1 MSVNFKEEPIRL
13 IGRFIAPGM
22 KAPEF
27 QLTKNDLSEFTR
39 SDVYGKTLLLNIF
52 PSLDTDVCATSVRKF
67 NKLSV
72 EIPNVITLCISCD
85 LPFAQKRFC
94 TANDIEN
101 VIPLSCFRR
110 GNTFGEDYG
119 VMIAEG
125 PMRGLLARAVVIISP
140 EGKVVYSQLVPDITY
155 EPDYAAALNALH
167 AAEAAKKQVTP

>member
-1 MSVNFKEEPIRL
+1 MSTNFKENPIQL
-13 IGRFIAPGM
+13 IGRFLAPGM

-27 QLTKNDLSEFTR
+27 QLTRSDLSEFTR

-52 PSLDTDVCATSVRKF
+52 PSLDTEVCATSVRKF
-67 NKLSV
+67 NQMTAGFR
-72 EIPNVITLCISCD
+72 NVITLCISCD

-94 TANDIEN
+94 TVNGIEN

-119 VMIAEG
+119 VMIADG

-140 EGKVVYSQLVPDITY
+140 EGKIAYSQLVPEITV
-155 EPDYAAALNALH
+155 EPNYTAILDFLK
-167 AAEAAKKQVTP
+167 ESKTEE

>member
-1 MSVNFKEEPIRL
+1 MSTNFKENPIQL
-13 IGRFIAPGM
+13 IGRFLAPGM

-27 QLTKNDLSEFTR
+27 QLTRSDLSEFTR

-52 PSLDTDVCATSVRKF
+52 PSLDTEVCATSVRKF
-67 NKLSV
+67 NQMTAGFR
-72 EIPNVITLCISCD
+72 NVITLCISCD

-94 TANDIEN
+94 IVNGIEN

-119 VMIAEG
+119 VMIADG

-140 EGKVVYSQLVPDITY
+140 EGKIAYSQLVPEITV
-155 EPDYAAALNALH
+155 EPNYTAILDFLK
-167 AAEAAKKQVTP
+167 ESKTEE

>member
-1 MSVNFKEEPIRL
+1 MSTNFKENPIQL
-13 IGRFIAPGM
+13 IGRFLAPGM

-27 QLTKNDLSEFTR
+27 QLTRSDLSEFTR

-52 PSLDTDVCATSVRKF
+52 PSLDTEVCATSVRKF
-67 NKLSV
+67 NQMTAGFR
-72 EIPNVITLCISCD
+72 NVITLCISCD

-94 TANDIEN
+94 TVNGIEN

-119 VMIAEG
+119 VMIADG

-140 EGKVVYSQLVPDITY
+140 EGKIAYSQLVPEITV
-155 EPDYAAALNALH
+155 EPNYTAILDFLK
-167 AAEAAKKQVTP
+167 ESKTKE